1 HGAPM
6 TVETDLA
13 NTLGPEVTRVAVRVL
28 YGALIMSVPFGPDN
42 ALTVSGSRALETEH
56 QRTTGIGDTDA
67 LANPANGFDPFA
79 SVGPLTPGTLAVVE
93 KPDLFDQ
100 ASELHEYSVQWSGSI
115 CDCGTGKIMEAIGVE
130 YRSQTLSTSDS
141 SSSGQYNRYNRRTKA
156 VYAELTVPLI
166 EQGRGEQG
174 QSLELAAASRYED
187 YSDFGHV
194 TVPRLSFHWNLPIG
208 LEFRGSVGRSIRAPN
223 LPDLNSSRNT

>member
-1 HGAPM
+1 
-6 TVETDLA
+6 
-13 NTLGPEVTRVAVRVL
+13 
-28 YGALIMSVPFGPDN
+28 
-42 ALTVSGSRALETEH
+42 
-56 QRTTGIGDTDA
+56 
-67 LANPANGFDPFA
+67 
-79 SVGPLTPGTLAVVE
+79 
-93 KPDLFDQ
+93 
-100 ASELHEYSVQWSGSI
+100 LHEYSVQWSGSI
-115 CDCGTGKIMEAIGVE
+115 CDCGTEKIMEAIGVE

-223 LPDLNSSRNT
+223 LPDLNSSRNTVTVGPSPSGAGEVIYLTGNNPNLHEESATNSTLEMLFTKPISDDITMGLDAQLFAIDYYGRIQAP